1 MHQGQDTLNY
11 FRQSNKTFLVLQV
24 FNTIT
29 ISLLLGYNH
38 AVATNSQIM
47 MRIPKHILKKGGRMT
62 KTEQT
67 FYTYGNCWNKLF
79 SYQKSLRSIDDNL
92 EL

>member
-47 MRIPKHILKKGGRMT
+47 MRIPKHILKKGGENDKNRANILHIWQLLEQVIFLSEII
-62 KTEQT
+62 TE
-67 FYTYGNCWNKLF
+67 Y
-79 SYQKSLRSIDDNL
+79 
-92 EL
+92 